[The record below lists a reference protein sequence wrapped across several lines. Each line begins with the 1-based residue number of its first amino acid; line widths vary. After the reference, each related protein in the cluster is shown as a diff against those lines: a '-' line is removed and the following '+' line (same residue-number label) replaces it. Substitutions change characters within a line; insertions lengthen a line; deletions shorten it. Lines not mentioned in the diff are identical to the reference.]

1 LKILAV
7 VRRKSTDIVDVTYS
21 DADPFLAQRVAN
33 QLVRV
38 FQARDAG
45 SAQEQARRR
54 AEFLAAQL
62 RATDSAMTVAQA
74 QLSAF
79 RRLRLLGSSGDRLA
93 AEQARLTALDARR
106 GELEAE
112 RSVYESFLAKVN
124 TSNDSLR
131 LEASRD
137 LSYTPELAADPV
149 VNRMSQQVL
158 VYQTRLDSLTTGP
171 LPAAPTNPDVLG
183 LRHSSSPRRNSWFAR
198 CGRTSHPSLRRAARL
213 PPCVSS

>member
-1 LKILAV
+1 MI
-7 VRRKSTDIVDVTYS
+7 RRPPRSTLFPYTTLFRS
-21 DADPFLAQRVAN
+21 
-33 QLVRV
+33 
-38 FQARDAG
+38 
-45 SAQEQARRR
+45 
-54 AEFLAAQL
+54 EFLAAQL

-124 TSNDSLR
+124 TSNDTLR

-158 VYQTRLDSLTTGP
+158 VYQI
-171 LPAAPTNPDVLG
+171 
-183 LRHSSSPRRNSWFAR
+183 
-198 CGRTSHPSLRRAARL
+198 GRAS
-213 PPCVSS
+213 